1 MGVNYLRLGLAIAL
15 AVLTAA
21 CAFLF
26 HAWRAEAEEF
36 AEFRGRVDAL
46 GQAAEAR
53 AKDRIALDRARKE
66 ASDASYQVALGV
78 LGGDVG
84 RLREQAN
91 GGGVR
96 LSPAPANSACPAG
109 WRCFDREQFDTALRV
124 YFEREAAGAERTVGL
139 IVEGAKVKLRLDTA
153 IRWANP
159 DPH

>member
-1 MGVNYLRLGLAIAL
+1 MNYLRLGLAIAL
-15 AVLTAA
+15 AVLTVT

-26 HAWRAEAEEF
+26 HAWRAEAKEF

-66 ASDASYQVALGV
+66 ASDASYSVALGV
-78 LGGDVG
+78 VG
-84 RLREQAN
+84 NDLDRLRKQAN

-96 LSPAPANSACPAG
+96 LPPAPANSACPATY
-109 WRCFDREQFDTALRV
+109 RCFDREQFDAALRV
-124 YFEREAAGAERTVGL
+124 YFERETGSAERTVGL

-159 DPH
+159 DPN